1 MRSAGRSLTDPPG
14 LNPSNLT
21 KIRTLPESPAES
33 LRISSKGVSP
43 IRSRTDSAL
52 FGSVEGTETNR
63 KLGVARAIVALNN
76 KPNSPRQWPARWKY
90 YLPLLERFPGSAKNE
105 YHRR

>member
-14 LNPSNLT
+14 LKPSNLT
-21 KIRTLPESPAES
+21 KILTLLGSPAES

-52 FGSVEGTETNR
+52 FGSVKATETNR
-63 KLGVARAIVALNN
+63 RLGVARAIVALNN
-76 KPNSPRQWPARWKY
+76 NSAAPRRLPGRLKY
-90 YLPLLERFPGSAKNE
+90 CLPLLERFLGFARNE
-105 YHRR
+105 CHRR